1 MTILRKTPRIYA
13 ISCVFVYQFRSSE
26 HRFSLAKPRLN
37 THTYGWTT
45 YAMGYPGGVSG
56 LKTVGSRM
64 PEGHPAREGRFMA
77 FTKGG
82 GKLRDS
88 SRKVLA
94 VLLAL
99 GLVFSVMGAYGCKKA
114 EDPATPPAQEPA
126 EDPAV
131 DKVGGVLK
139 YFISEPAYI
148 DPFNTQESEGTQ
160 VTQMLFDSLTT
171 IDYKTSEVIPAAAA
185 SWEPNEDATVWTFK
199 LVEGATFHDGTP
211 VTAGDFKYAWERIVN
226 PATNPEDPSV
236 ISYHLSAVEGFAEL
250 EAGTATE
257 LEGVKVV
264 DDNTLEVTLS
274 APFADFEFVV
284 AHPALAPIS
293 KAAVDAD
300 PAAFAQKPIG
310 NGPFK
315 MVEPWAHDQ
324 YIKVERF
331 DDYYGEKA
339 LLDGI
344 DYLIFKDEET
354 AFREFEAGNLDFV
367 SIPTGRVDEMKTT
380 YGESADGY
388 TVQPGKQVLT
398 GAETAIYYMLMN
410 TKDAA
415 LNNVKMREAV
425 SMAINRQAI
434 CDTLFE
440 GTRQPATGIIPPG
453 IVGFQADAWAASKYD
468 VEAAKAALAEA
479 GFPEGK
485 GAPKL
490 TLSFNTG
497 VGHEDIMQLI
507 QADLAAIGI
516 ESDMGGV
523 EWAQYLK
530 QLDAGSYQIGRLG
543 WIADYPIMDNFLYAL
558 FESNSGDNKS
568 FITIPEFDSGVLAAR
583 KITDDA
589 DRVKAYQDLEKIVG
603 DETPVAPIMFYAH
616 RHVGSERVNDLTYSA
631 NGLASLDSAW
641 LTK

>member
-1 MTILRKTPRIYA
+1 
-13 ISCVFVYQFRSSE
+13 
-26 HRFSLAKPRLN
+26 
-37 THTYGWTT
+37 
-45 YAMGYPGGVSG
+45 
-56 LKTVGSRM
+56 
-64 PEGHPAREGRFMA
+64 MA

-114 EDPATPPAQEPA
+114 EDPATPPAEQPSE
-126 EDPAV
+126 EPAV

-139 YFISEPAYI
+139 YFISEPAYL

-226 PATNPEDPSV
+226 PQTNPEDPSV
-236 ISYHLSAVEGFAEL
+236 ISYHLSAIKGFAEL

-257 LEGVKVV
+257 LVGVKVV

-274 APFADFEFVV
+274 DPFADFEFVV

-300 PAAFAQKPIG
+300 PAAFAQMPIG

-344 DYLIFKDEET
+344 DFLIFKDEET

-367 SIPTGRVDEMKTT
+367 SIPTGRVDEMKAT

-388 TVQPGKQVLT
+388 TVQPGEQVLT

-410 TKDAA
+410 TKDDA
-415 LNNVKMREAV
+415 LSNVKMREAI
-425 SMAINRQAI
+425 SLAINRQAI

-479 GFPEGK
+479 GFPEGA

-568 FITIPEFDSGVLAAR
+568 FISIPKFDSGVLEAR